1 MLRRLLP
8 LLCVI
13 ATLLA
18 CCRAG
23 SEESVL
29 STVAQ
34 MRQLTPEQ
42 VGQAKAVALQG
53 VVTFYEPA
61 EHLLFIEDRTG
72 ATFIRTT
79 ATFPLRK
86 GDLVD
91 VRGVTAGSYRAVV
104 ASENIRV
111 IGTGALPVPE
121 TATFPELM
129 SGRWDCDYVSITGT
143 IRSATMQQT
152 IGQPFLLLEVL
163 MDGGYVDVHLER
175 AQGLDLQSLLDA
187 KVTLTGVSGGA
198 FDGKFQLVG
207 AKIYLDSPADLRVF
221 TPAAADLETLPLTPI
236 DRVMGGYDI
245 EELSKRVRVRGS
257 VTLYEPGTRL
267 VIENQGKALL
277 IHTHELTPL
286 RLGDVVDAIGF
297 PSGDDYSQSLDHGQ
311 FLRTAH
317 SQIIEPEPVRWQDA
331 LSGKYAFNLVSIEG
345 QLLAQVHEAQQDTLV
360 LDAGSHVFSA
370 AMRHE
375 PWSGAE
381 RPPDMP
387 KFPIGS
393 RIRVSGVCFVES
405 GGPWNSALWFEL
417 YMRSPDD
424 VKILALA
431 PWWNVRRLLYVIGGL
446 GVLIVA
452 ALIWGTMLRRQVNQ
466 QTLALRHT
474 MEEEAASQRRQAFLE
489 KERSRVLE
497 AINSSLPLDQVL
509 GMITDFISEQMHRRS
524 CWCAVAGGRVIGS
537 VSSNHVEPPAVNIRQ
552 SRREILSST
561 GNQLGTI
568 ILAGEDAPGEETAE
582 TGAEVLDI
590 GASLAALAI
599 DNRRLYDGLI
609 HRSQY
614 DQLTLVPN
622 RFLLGARVDEAI
634 RNARLHGRQLALI
647 YIDLDRFKEV
657 NDRYGHRVGDVYLQH
672 VARRLSEKL
681 RGHDT
686 LARVGGDEFIA
697 LISVVRDRVE
707 AEEIAY
713 RLGHCF
719 DLPFGI
725 DEHSIFGSASI
736 GLSIYPEDGK
746 SEEELKRVAD
756 NAMYAD
762 KQR

>member
-1 MLRRLLP
+1 
-8 LLCVI
+8 
-13 ATLLA
+13 
-18 CCRAG
+18 
-23 SEESVL
+23 
-29 STVAQ
+29 
-34 MRQLTPEQ
+34 
-42 VGQAKAVALQG
+42 
-53 VVTFYEPA
+53 
-61 EHLLFIEDRTG
+61 
-72 ATFIRTT
+72 
-79 ATFPLRK
+79 
-86 GDLVD
+86 
-91 VRGVTAGSYRAVV
+91 
-104 ASENIRV
+104 
-111 IGTGALPVPE
+111 
-121 TATFPELM
+121 
-129 SGRWDCDYVSITGT
+129 
-143 IRSATMQQT
+143 
-152 IGQPFLLLEVL
+152 
-163 MDGGYVDVHLER
+163 
-175 AQGLDLQSLLDA
+175 
-187 KVTLTGVSGGA
+187 
-198 FDGKFQLVG
+198 
-207 AKIYLDSPADLRVF
+207 
-221 TPAAADLETLPLTPI
+221 
-236 DRVMGGYDI
+236 
-245 EELSKRVRVRGS
+245 
-257 VTLYEPGTRL
+257 
-267 VIENQGKALL
+267 
-277 IHTHELTPL
+277 
-286 RLGDVVDAIGF
+286 
-297 PSGDDYSQSLDHGQ
+297 
-311 FLRTAH
+311 
-317 SQIIEPEPVRWQDA
+317 
-331 LSGKYAFNLVSIEG
+331 
-345 QLLAQVHEAQQDTLV
+345 
-360 LDAGSHVFSA
+360 
-370 AMRHE
+370 
-375 PWSGAE
+375 
-381 RPPDMP
+381 
-387 KFPIGS
+387 
-393 RIRVSGVCFVES
+393 
-405 GGPWNSALWFEL
+405 
-417 YMRSPDD
+417 
-424 VKILALA
+424 
-431 PWWNVRRLLYVIGGL
+431 
-446 GVLIVA
+446 
-452 ALIWGTMLRRQVNQ
+452 
-466 QTLALRHT
+466 
-474 MEEEAASQRRQAFLE
+474 
-489 KERSRVLE
+489 
-497 AINSSLPLDQVL
+497 VL
-509 GMITDFISEQMHRRS
+509 GMITDFISEQMHGRS

-622 RFLLGARVDEAI
+622 RFLLGARIDEAI

>member
-1 MLRRLLP
+1 VLRRLVP
-8 LLCVI
+8 LLCAI

-18 CCRAG
+18 YCHAG
-23 SEESVL
+23 SEESLLTNVGQIRKL
-29 STVAQ
+29 S
-34 MRQLTPEQ
+34 PEQ
-42 VGQAKAVALQG
+42 ISQSRPVTIQG

-72 ATFIRTT
+72 AIFIRTT
-79 ATFPLRK
+79 DAFPLIK
-86 GDLVD
+86 GDLVE

-104 ASENIRV
+104 ASQDIRV
-111 IGTGALPVPE
+111 IGTSALPVPE

-129 SGRWDCDYVSITGT
+129 SGRWDSAYVSITGT

-163 MDGGYVDVHLER
+163 MDGGYVDVHVER
-175 AQGLDLQSLLDA
+175 AQSLDLHSLLDA

-221 TPAAADLETLPLTPI
+221 TPAAADINAIPLSPI
-236 DRVMGGYDI
+236 DRVMSGYDI
-245 EELSKRVRVRGS
+245 EELSRRVRVRGS
-257 VTLYEPGTRL
+257 VTLYEPGSRL
-267 VIENQGKALL
+267 VIENHGKALL
-277 IHTHELTPL
+277 VHTHELTPL

-311 FLRTAH
+311 FLRTAY
-317 SQIIEPEPVRWQDA
+317 SQIIEPKPVRWQDA

-345 QLLAQVHEAQQDTLV
+345 RLIAQVHEAQQDTLV
-360 LDAGSHVFSA
+360 LDAGGHVFSA

-381 RPPDMP
+381 RAPDMP
-387 KFPIGS
+387 RFPIGS

-405 GGPWNSALWFEL
+405 GGPWNTALWFEL

-424 VKILALA
+424 VKIFALP
-431 PWWNVRRLLYVIGGL
+431 PWWSAQRLLYVIGGL

-452 ALIWGTMLRRQVNQ
+452 ALIWGTMLRRQVNR
-466 QTLALRHT
+466 QTLALRRT

-509 GMITDFISEQMHRRS
+509 GMISDFISEQMHGRS

-537 VSSNHVEPPAVNIRQ
+537 VSSNQLEPPTANVRQ

-568 ILAGEDAPGEETAE
+568 ILAGGDTPREEPAE
-582 TGAEVLDI
+582 EGAEVLDI

-614 DQLTLVPN
+614 DQLTQVPN
-622 RFLLGARVDEAI
+622 RFLLGARADEAI

-657 NDRYGHRVGDVYLQH
+657 NDRYGHRVGDLYLQH

-697 LISVVRDRVE
+697 LISVVRDRAE
-707 AEEIAY
+707 AEEIAH
-713 RLGHCF
+713 RLGRCF
-719 DLPFGI
+719 DSPFGI
-725 DEHSIFGSASI
+725 DEHSIYGSASI
-736 GLSIYPEDGK
+736 GLSIYPEDGE

-756 NAMYAD
+756 SAMYED